1 VWLAERLELLVP
13 SERGAIEA
21 ALRPLAGLIADA

>member
-1 VWLAERLELLVP
+1 VWLAERLELLAP
-13 SERGAIEA
+13 SERAAIEA